1 MSAHTGIR
9 TGDRAHTGPA
19 IYFAVWIALL
29 ALLAVTVA
37 SAFVPLGWGN
47 TPVNLAISVTQAA
60 LVMLF
65 SMHLRSAHPLL
76 KIIALIGFF
85 GIAILITLSLFD
97 VLTR

>member
-1 MSAHTGIR
+1 MTNHAPTRPIV
-9 TGDRAHTGPA
+9 
-19 IYFAVWIALL
+19 YVLVWLVLL
-29 ALLAVTVA
+29 ALLALTVG
-37 SAFVPLGWGN
+37 SAFLPLGWAN
-47 TPVNLAISVTQAA
+47 TPLNLAISVMQAA

-65 SMHLRSAHPLL
+65 SMHLRSAHPLM

>member
-1 MSAHTGIR
+1 MTNHTYTR
-9 TGDRAHTGPA
+9 PRV
-19 IYFAVWIALL
+19 YVLVWLTLL

-37 SAFVPLGWGN
+37 TAFLPLGWAN

-65 SMHLRSAHPLL
+65 SMHLRAAHPLV
-76 KIIALIGFF
+76 KIIAVIGFF
-85 GIAILITLSLFD
+85 GIGILIILSLFD

>member
-1 MSAHTGIR
+1 MTNR
-9 TGDRAHTGPA
+9 TYPRPRV
-19 IYFAVWIALL
+19 YVLVWLTLL
-29 ALLAVTVA
+29 ALLAVTVS
-37 SAFVPLGWGN
+37 SAFVPLGWAN

-76 KIIALIGFF
+76 KVIAVIGFI
-85 GIAILITLSLFD
+85 GIAILIILSLFD

>member
-1 MSAHTGIR
+1 MTNR
-9 TGDRAHTGPA
+9 TSTRPRVY
-19 IYFAVWIALL
+19 ILVWL
-29 ALLAVTVA
+29 ALLVLLAMTVG
-37 SAFVPLGWGN
+37 SAFVPLGWAN

-76 KIIALIGFF
+76 KIIAVIGFI
-85 GIAILITLSLFD
+85 GIAILIALSLFD

>member
-1 MSAHTGIR
+1 MTNHAPTRPIV
-9 TGDRAHTGPA
+9 
-19 IYFAVWIALL
+19 YVLVWLVLL
-29 ALLAVTVA
+29 ALLAPTVG
-37 SAFVPLGWGN
+37 SAFLPLGWAN
-47 TPVNLAISVTQAA
+47 TPLNLAISVTQAA

-65 SMHLRSAHPLL
+65 SMHLRSAHPLM

>member
-1 MSAHTGIR
+1 MTNHTSTRPRVYIL
-9 TGDRAHTGPA
+9 
-19 IYFAVWIALL
+19 VWL
-29 ALLAVTVA
+29 ALLVLLAMTVG
-37 SAFVPLGWGN
+37 SAFVPLGWAN

-76 KIIALIGFF
+76 KIIAVIGFI
-85 GIAILITLSLFD
+85 GIAILIALSLFD

>member
-1 MSAHTGIR
+1 MINR
-9 TGDRAHTGPA
+9 TDTNPKV
-19 IYFAVWIALL
+19 YVLVWLVLL
-29 ALLAVTVA
+29 ALLALTIG
-37 SAFVPLGWGN
+37 SAFLPLGWAN

-76 KIIALIGFF
+76 RIIAVIGFF

-97 VLTR
+97 VLSR